1 MSRSSAGRPTSTNT
15 KISSLVSLYEEQALK
30 HTNSAKRTK
39 VDPAESSSPQAGR
52 HLSPLPQPP
61 VFKFCS
67 PVLTTG
73 RLPPIIHNDPEP
85 NPVSSAPTPHVK
97 CNSREVVS
105 TSDSSTTLIPQ
116 DHSAC
121 VPSTSVNLS
130 QIQENEP
137 KVHHSFH
144 KMDASQDLACPSVTE
159 SSSGSSSRDGTL
171 FTDMYHKELMK
182 THLASGSTNFP
193 HVLESS
199 TQPAFDKS
207 PLLIRGESTISS
219 ARSQIGVPAHRVF
232 SRGAPALVL
241 PALDQLLESI
251 EDARFEEVRIDD
263 MSEQEGSTWRDWIR
277 GTSRTSSSYG
287 WNPFRRTRGRK
298 RTKLGNNYVEN
309 EITNTPSK
317 EEYRRSESKECD
329 SERDSNHDQETFLS
343 TLAIL
348 PDLPSEI
355 PALRAKAPK
364 KERIRRLIFLPM
376 HLLPANLTI
385 TDLKLNR
392 SASASLLSMT
402 DVISLGMDTLLDA
415 EETPYAMS
423 LMNIE
428 MFRDMSQMI
437 GLLIGFRSDYSQS
450 PLPTTTPIFDSAAS
464 SNFTPAKVLFGRIA
478 AILGLDFV
486 SAFGKA
492 VLWFWLFGCICALGL
507 YEFYRLTGGWRGPRR
522 RLSNSARFGEGFDM
536 EDNFHNSK
544 LKLTWRQSKT
554 YITTLTFILTSFYVP
569 LSKISIGALA
579 WTSDFWAI
587 PNPYVE
593 SDQPQVEPLGPS
605 DLYRDTLDFCY
616 TTTMKKP
623 QGLLMN
629 INWTVPIIL
638 VSILNILALSVWFPL
653 RLWNTVNVE
662 APKVDEYTELGEK
675 RQAVDQEYQRL
686 VDRDQG
692 PFVYLYSC
700 YRCRW
705 SGFKAFLMFV
715 KLAAVLIQTVVI
727 KDNCLFRN
735 FPRDRVSVFRESISI
750 GVFLIFLAIQMKAK
764 PFIHPTQNASDSVG
778 RMGYL
783 VISFIGLLVALKVK
797 GGSVLGGP
805 VLTVITVLI
814 YVLNG
819 YFTVIRTALFQRV
832 IKTCQKRLDFSID
845 LFSPQLDLAK
855 HINRRV
861 WQETICT
868 ILLALPEYKIMNKTP
883 FKWSEEN
890 TGPPYLL
897 GFKGTQGE
905 RLIENL
911 KILRTVGLQEYT
923 SANAETVTGD
933 SQNNEHKAIR
943 GLIIHEFTGPDCFWK
958 PRAPPYAHN
967 VTTFFGRADVV
978 PFPFTVI
985 FRYDQSPDPI
995 FITEWEDL
1003 RAYVNQNNTMEIL
1016 MRRQVRLLLRSL
1028 EGKEVFAP
1036 FTEQWERVK
1045 GKKGF
1050 FRRNA
1055 DSHIH
1060 FRSGIL
1066 KIRRNCDL
1074 NWRGY
1079 NYNSGFDVTIN
1090 YCDGQSIKSNGSIIS
1105 KIKYTRDA
1113 LSIGLLDDFKTS
1125 PGLARIFQDNKH
1137 IIGTKIGAIQTHL
1150 KSRRDYFATQFAWK
1164 LNTMSY
1170 SFLLNLLMKEED
1182 MTVASLAEK
1191 IKLEEVDPKMRAFP
1205 EVCRGS
1211 LRAVEDRLQYI
1222 HQNKLT
1228 RWWYTFFD
1236 DLYRRNAADV
1246 PALSRAPSDFSPH
1259 YRSSICYRPM
1269 SRKKL
1274 EDFLIERQLAT
1285 VDGRGGFFHSGL
1297 LNRMYFYLD
1306 EMMFEGT
1313 SKGISI
1319 RVGDSREQVK
1329 LEYLPSATKHYD
1341 QHDSS
1346 SSEYS
1351 SYYDPYGPSRYSSR
1365 FTQFTGEGTDEG
1377 DPVIRFR
1384 NAFAHEQIFD
1394 KSSQETS
1401 TRFSYILQRVKRGI
1415 PEWLGLVPVHH
1426 ARRHSASIS
1435 LGLRRTTAGFELPR
1449 SAHSPVISFSS
1460 ESDDP
1465 PKRIY
1470 SQIESIEYGYP

>member
-1 MSRSSAGRPTSTNT
+1 MSRSSAGRPNT

-39 VDPAESSSPQAGR
+39 ADASEGSSTRASR

-73 RLPPIIHNDPEP
+73 CLPPIIHVDPEP
-85 NPVSSAPTPHVK
+85 DPIPSAPTNPVQ
-97 CNSREVVS
+97 CSSMEMVN
-105 TSDSSTTLIPQ
+105 TSDSSTTLSPQ
-116 DHSAC
+116 DLTAC
-121 VPSTSVNLS
+121 VAAPFLNLG
-130 QIQENEP
+130 QIQDNEP
-137 KVHHSFH
+137 RTDSHSFR
-144 KMDASQDLACPSVTE
+144 KMDVSQDSACPSVIE
-159 SSSGSSSRDGTL
+159 SSSGPSSQNCTL
-171 FTDMYHKELMK
+171 VTDTYHKQLLTKRM
-182 THLASGSTNFP
+182 SNGSTDFSR
-193 HVLESS
+193 VFETS
-199 TQPAFDKS
+199 TDPTIDRK
-207 PLLIRGESTISS
+207 PLLTGGESTISS
-219 ARSQIGVPAHRVF
+219 TGSKIGVPAHRVF
-232 SRGAPALVL
+232 TRGAPALLL
-241 PALDQLLESI
+241 PALDELLESI
-251 EDARFEEVRIDD
+251 EDACFEEVRIND

-277 GTSRTSSSYG
+277 GTSQDPPSYN
-287 WNPFRRTRGRK
+287 WNPFHRTRGRK
-298 RTKLGNNYVEN
+298 CTKMVNHRMNN
-309 EITNTPSK
+309 EISDIPSK
-317 EEYRRSESKECD
+317 TEQKYSSSKESDFERGSHHD
-329 SERDSNHDQETFLS
+329 SEPFVNTS
-343 TLAIL
+343 TISFL

-355 PALRAKAPK
+355 PASRAKAPK

-402 DVISLGMDTLLDA
+402 DIISLGMDTILDA
-415 EETPYAMS
+415 EDTPYAMS

-437 GLLIGFRSDYSQS
+437 GLLIGFRSDYWQS

-464 SNFTPAKVLFGRIA
+464 SNLTIVNVLFGRIPA
-478 AILGLDFV
+478 VVGLDFV

-492 VLWFWLFGCICALGL
+492 VLWFWIFGCICALGL
-507 YEFYRLTGGWRGPRR
+507 YEFYRLTGGWTGPQR

-544 LKLTWRQSKT
+544 IRSTWRQSKT
-554 YITTLTFILTSFYVP
+554 YITTLTFLLTSFYVP

-587 PNPYVE
+587 PNPYVN
-593 SDQPQVEPLGPS
+593 SDQPQVDPLGPS
-605 DLYRDTLDFCY
+605 DLYRASLDFCY

-623 QGLLMN
+623 QGVLIN

-638 VSILNILALSVWFPL
+638 ASMFNICTLSLWFPI
-653 RLWNTVNVE
+653 RLWQTVNVE

-675 RQAVDQEYQRL
+675 RNAVDQEYMRL
-686 VDRDQG
+686 VDCDQG
-692 PFVYLYSC
+692 PFVYLYS
-700 YRCRW
+700 
-705 SGFKAFLMFV
+705 S
-715 KLAAVLIQTVVI
+715 IQ
-727 KDNCLFRN
+727 LR
-735 FPRDRVSVFRESISI
+735 
-750 GVFLIFLAIQMKAK
+750 AK
-764 PFIHPTQNASDSVG
+764 PFIHPTQNASDTVG
-778 RMGYL
+778 KFGYL

-797 GGSVLGGP
+797 GSRVLGGP
-805 VLTVITVLI
+805 LLVVITALI
-814 YVLNG
+814 YVLNA
-819 YFTVIRTALFQRV
+819 YFTIIRTPIFQRV
-832 IKTCQKRLDFSID
+832 IKRYQKRLDFSID

-855 HINRRV
+855 HITRR
-861 WQETICT
+861 
-868 ILLALPEYKIMNKTP
+868 
-883 FKWSEEN
+883 
-890 TGPPYLL
+890 
-897 GFKGTQGE
+897 
-905 RLIENL
+905 
-911 KILRTVGLQEYT
+911 LQEYT
-923 SANAETVTGD
+923 RANAEMVT
-933 SQNNEHKAIR
+933 SNRQNNDHNVIR

-958 PRAPPYAHN
+958 PRTPPYAHN

-995 FITEWEDL
+995 FITQSEDL
-1003 RAYVNQNNTMEIL
+1003 QAYVNQNNTMEIL

-1036 FTEQWERVK
+1036 LTEEWERVK
-1045 GKKGF
+1045 GKKGL

-1055 DSHIH
+1055 DSRIH

-1074 NWRGY
+1074 SWRGY
-1079 NYNSGFDVTIN
+1079 NYNSGFEVTIN
-1090 YCDGQSIKSNGSIIS
+1090 YCDGQLAKSNGSVTS
-1105 KIKYTRDA
+1105 KIKYTREA
-1113 LSIGLLDDFKTS
+1113 HSIGLLDDFKLS

-1137 IIGTKIGAIQTHL
+1137 VIGTKIGSIQTHL

-1170 SFLLNLLMKEED
+1170 SFLLNLLMKED
-1182 MTVASLAEK
+1182 VTAASLAEH
-1191 IKLEEVDPKMRAFP
+1191 IKLEEVDPKMRDFP

-1211 LRAVEDRLQYI
+1211 LRAVDDRLQFI
-1222 HQNKLT
+1222 HKNKLT

-1236 DLYRRNAADV
+1236 DVYRRNAVDV
-1246 PALSRAPSDFSPH
+1246 PALSQSPSDFSPH

-1297 LNRMYFYLD
+1297 LNRMYFYMD

-1329 LEYLPSATKHYD
+1329 LESLPSATKHRK

-1394 KSSQETS
+1394 QTSQETS
-1401 TRFSYILQRVKRGI
+1401 TRFAYILQRVKRGTR
-1415 PEWLGLVPVHH
+1415 EWLGLVPVHH
-1426 ARRHSASIS
+1426 ARRHSAGIS
-1435 LGLRRTTAGFELPR
+1435 LGLRRTTTGFELPR
-1449 SAHSPVISFSS
+1449 SAHSPVISFCS
-1460 ESDDP
+1460 ESEE
-1465 PKRIY
+1465 KSERIH
-1470 SQIESIEYGYP
+1470 SQIDSLEYGYPRSEI

>member
-30 HTNSAKRTK
+30 HTNSAKRNQT
-39 VDPAESSSPQAGR
+39 DASESSSTGAGR

-67 PVLTTG
+67 PVLTTV
-73 RLPPIIHNDPEP
+73 PPIIHNDHKP
-85 NPVSSAPTPHVK
+85 NPISTAPASPVK
-97 CNSREVVS
+97 HSSRETAS
-105 TSDSSTTLIPQ
+105 TSDSSTTLNPQ
-116 DHSAC
+116 DSSTAR
-121 VPSTSVNLS
+121 VLTTSVNLG
-130 QIQENEP
+130 QIRDDEA
-137 KVHHSFH
+137 KVYSFH
-144 KMDASQDLACPSVTE
+144 KVDASRDSACLSVAE
-159 SSSGSSSRDGTL
+159 SSSGSSSRNSKL
-171 FTDMYHKELMK
+171 FTDIYHQELMTK
-182 THLASGSTNFP
+182 HTSRGSADFH
-193 HVLESS
+193 HVSKSS
-199 TQPAFDKS
+199 TEPTFDSS
-207 PLLIRGESTISS
+207 PLLMRGESTISS
-219 ARSQIGVPAHRVF
+219 AGSKIGVPAHRVF
-232 SRGAPALVL
+232 TRGAPALLL
-241 PALDQLLESI
+241 PALDELLESI
-251 EDARFEEVRIDD
+251 EDACFEEVSIDD
-263 MSEQEGSTWRDWIR
+263 MSGQEASTWRDWLR
-277 GTSRTSSSYG
+277 GTCQDQSSSS
-287 WNPFRRTRGRK
+287 WNPFHRTARGRK
-298 RTKLGNNYVEN
+298 RTKLVGNFT
-309 EITNTPSK
+309 IPLKTDHHHP
-317 EEYRRSESKECD
+317 ESKPCD
-329 SERDSNHDQETFLS
+329 SEQDSHNDSQPSVNTCLIS
-343 TLAIL
+343 IL
-348 PDLPSEI
+348 PKLPSEI
-355 PALRAKAPK
+355 PASRAKAPK

-385 TDLKLNR
+385 SDLKLNR
-392 SASASLLSMT
+392 SASAPLLSMN
-402 DVISLGMDTLLDA
+402 DMISLGIDTILEA
-415 EETPYAMS
+415 EDTSYAMS

-428 MFRDMSQMI
+428 MFRDMAQMI

-450 PLPTTTPIFDSAAS
+450 PLPRTTPKFDSAAS
-464 SNFTPAKVLFGRIA
+464 SNLTIADVLFGRIP
-478 AILGLDFV
+478 AIVGLDFV
-486 SAFGKA
+486 GAFGKA
-492 VLWFWLFGCICALGL
+492 VLWFWIFGCICSLGL
-507 YEFYRLTGGWRGPRR
+507 YEFYRLTGGWKGPQK
-522 RLSNSARFGEGFDM
+522 RLCNSARFGEGFDM

-544 LKLTWRQSKT
+544 IKPTWRQSKT
-554 YITTLTFILTSFYVP
+554 YITTITFLLTSFYVP

-587 PNPYVE
+587 PNPYLD
-593 SDQPQVEPLGPS
+593 SDQPQVQPLGPS

-623 QGLLMN
+623 QGAFAN
-629 INWTVPIIL
+629 KNWTVPIIL
-638 VSILNILALSVWFPL
+638 VSIFNICTLSIWFPL
-653 RLWNTVNVE
+653 RLWKTVKVE

-675 RQAVDQEYQRL
+675 RKAVDQEYQRL

-700 YRCRW
+700 YRRRW
-705 SGFKAFLMFV
+705 SGFKAFYMVV
-715 KLAAVLIQTVVI
+715 KLVTILIGTLMI

-735 FPRDRVSVFRESISI
+735 FPRDHVNVFREGISMV
-750 GVFLIFLAIQMKAK
+750 VFVLFLAIQMRAK
-764 PFIHPTQNASDSVG
+764 PFIHPTQNASETVG
-778 RMGYL
+778 RLGFL
-783 VISFIGLLVALKVK
+783 VISFIALLVALKVK
-797 GGSVLGGP
+797 GSSVLGGP
-805 VLTVITVLI
+805 VLVVITALI
-814 YVLNG
+814 YILDT
-819 YFTVIRTALFQRV
+819 YFTVIRTAIFQRV
-832 IKTCQKRLDFSID
+832 IKRYQKRLDFSID
-845 LFSPQLDLAK
+845 LFSPHLDLAK
-855 HINRRV
+855 HISRRV

-911 KILRTVGLQEYT
+911 KILRTIGLQEYT
-923 SANAETVTGD
+923 SASAEMFTAT
-933 SQNNEHKAIR
+933 SQNNDHKVIR

-995 FITEWEDL
+995 FITKSEDL
-1003 RAYVNQNNTMEIL
+1003 QAYVNQNNTMEIL

-1028 EGKEVFAP
+1028 EGQEVFAP
-1036 FTEQWERVK
+1036 FTEEWERVK

-1050 FRRNA
+1050 LRRNA
-1055 DSHIH
+1055 DPRIH

-1074 NWRGY
+1074 RWRGY

-1090 YCDGQSIKSNGSIIS
+1090 YCDGQSTKPNGFITS
-1105 KIKYTRDA
+1105 KINYTRNA
-1113 LSIGLLDDFKTS
+1113 HSIGLLDDFKVS
-1125 PGLARIFQDNKH
+1125 PDLARIFQDNKH
-1137 IIGTKIGAIQTHL
+1137 IISTKIGSIQTHL

-1170 SFLLNLLMKEED
+1170 SFLLNLLIREENV
-1182 MTVASLAEK
+1182 TVASLTQH
-1191 IKLEEVDPKMRAFP
+1191 IKSEEVDSKMRCFP

-1211 LRAVEDRLQYI
+1211 LRAVEDRLQFI
-1222 HQNKLT
+1222 HKNKLT

-1236 DLYRRNAADV
+1236 DVYRRNAADV
-1246 PALSRAPSDFSPH
+1246 PALSQLPSDFSPH

-1274 EDFLIERQLAT
+1274 EDFLIERKLAT

-1319 RVGDSREQVK
+1319 RVGDSHEQVK
-1329 LEYLPSATKHYD
+1329 LECLPSAAKHYE
-1341 QHDSS
+1341 QHDSG

-1351 SYYDPYGPSRYSSR
+1351 SYYDPYEPSRYSSR
-1365 FTQFTGEGTDEG
+1365 ITQFTGEGTDEG

-1394 KSSQETS
+1394 QTSQETS
-1401 TRFSYILQRVKRGI
+1401 TRFAYILQRVKGGI
-1415 PEWLGLVPVHH
+1415 SEWLGLVPVHH
-1426 ARRHSASIS
+1426 ARRHSAGIS
-1435 LGLRRTTAGFELPR
+1435 LGLRRTTTGFELPR
-1449 SAHSPVISFSS
+1449 SAHSPVISFCS
-1460 ESDDP
+1460 EAEEKS
-1465 PKRIY
+1465 KRIY
-1470 SQIESIEYGYP
+1470 DQIDPLEYGYP